1 MLDFIKAI
9 NSKKVINSEE
19 IYEIFKTDSFDLNLK
34 FLSNVQKHK
43 TVNEF
48 FDYYSKLDFKNVLN
62 VFDNLNSLTVIL
74 SNDRNK
80 NIFGNKI
87 DKYLYDV
94 SKIIMFFLLIEKTN
108 EILNNFITN
117 AKTTINDFCLRNESS
132 SISTNINNC
141 FNNIINF
148 SPVLQRSLS
157 RRATKER
164 TLSSYN
170 NQKEKENSV
179 LLDITKH
186 DDNELIVLGN
196 NTPKFKEKEWSKA
209 SSLNDKKDNSVL
221 KSSQKTIDS
230 ILSLRNMKFMHDE
243 EEKNPRGIK
252 KKNKT
257 IRFGF
262 NKQEPENFLKQKS
275 NSNKIYEYL
284 NNMNDINSSF
294 EYNPQCIDKSQ
305 LLANLLNIINF
316 LFTKGKINEEQKLKL
331 KKLLISDSENVI
343 NRFNK
348 YYESTFPFN
357 NNLKNL
363 FKKFLIAELDSI

>member
-1 MLDFIKAI
+1 MIDFIKAI
-9 NSKKVINSEE
+9 NSKKVISSEE

-275 NSNKIYEYL
+275 NSNKIYEYQ

>member
-179 LLDITKH
+179 LLDTTKH

>member
-9 NSKKVINSEE
+9 NSKKIISSEE

-348 YYESTFPFN
+348 YYESTFPFS

>member
-9 NSKKVINSEE
+9 NSKKVISSEE

-179 LLDITKH
+179 LLDTTKH

>member
-9 NSKKVINSEE
+9 NSKKIISSEE

-117 AKTTINDFCLRNESS
+117 AKTTIYDFCLRNESS

>member
-9 NSKKVINSEE
+9 NSKKIISSEE

-196 NTPKFKEKEWSKA
+196 NTPKFKEKVWSKA

-275 NSNKIYEYL
+275 NSNKIYEYQ

>member
-196 NTPKFKEKEWSKA
+196 NTPKFKEKEWRKSK
-209 SSLNDKKDNSVL
+209 
-221 KSSQKTIDS
+221 
-230 ILSLRNMKFMHDE
+230 
-243 EEKNPRGIK
+243 
-252 KKNKT
+252 
-257 IRFGF
+257 
-262 NKQEPENFLKQKS
+262 
-275 NSNKIYEYL
+275 
-284 NNMNDINSSF
+284 
-294 EYNPQCIDKSQ
+294 
-305 LLANLLNIINF
+305 
-316 LFTKGKINEEQKLKL
+316 
-331 KKLLISDSENVI
+331 
-343 NRFNK
+343 
-348 YYESTFPFN
+348 
-357 NNLKNL
+357 
-363 FKKFLIAELDSI
+363 

>member
-9 NSKKVINSEE
+9 NSKKIISSEE

-243 EEKNPRGIK
+243 KEKNPRGIK

-275 NSNKIYEYL
+275 NSNKIYEYQ
-284 NNMNDINSSF
+284 NNMYDINSSF

>member
-1 MLDFIKAI
+1 MYENNEPENFFPYIKKKEITSIKIFDRRYI
-9 NSKKVINSEE
+9 N
-19 IYEIFKTDSFDLNLK
+19 L
-34 FLSNVQKHK
+34 
-43 TVNEF
+43 
-48 FDYYSKLDFKNVLN
+48 
-62 VFDNLNSLTVIL
+62 
-74 SNDRNK
+74 
-80 NIFGNKI
+80 FGNKI

-262 NKQEPENFLKQKS
+262 NKQEPENFLKLKS
-275 NSNKIYEYL
+275 NSNKIYEYQ
-284 NNMNDINSSF
+284 NNM
-294 EYNPQCIDKSQ
+294 
-305 LLANLLNIINF
+305 NF

>member
-9 NSKKVINSEE
+9 NSKKIISSEE

-179 LLDITKH
+179 LLDTTKH

-221 KSSQKTIDS
+221 KSYQKTIDS

-262 NKQEPENFLKQKS
+262 NKQEPENFIKKKS
-275 NSNKIYEYL
+275 NSNKIYEYQ

>member
-1 MLDFIKAI
+1 
-9 NSKKVINSEE
+9 
-19 IYEIFKTDSFDLNLK
+19 
-34 FLSNVQKHK
+34 
-43 TVNEF
+43 
-48 FDYYSKLDFKNVLN
+48 
-62 VFDNLNSLTVIL
+62 
-74 SNDRNK
+74 
-80 NIFGNKI
+80 
-87 DKYLYDV
+87 
-94 SKIIMFFLLIEKTN
+94 
-108 EILNNFITN
+108 
-117 AKTTINDFCLRNESS
+117 
-132 SISTNINNC
+132 
-141 FNNIINF
+141 
-148 SPVLQRSLS
+148 
-157 RRATKER
+157 
-164 TLSSYN
+164 
-170 NQKEKENSV
+170 
-179 LLDITKH
+179 
-186 DDNELIVLGN
+186 
-196 NTPKFKEKEWSKA
+196 
-209 SSLNDKKDNSVL
+209 
-221 KSSQKTIDS
+221 
-230 ILSLRNMKFMHDE
+230 MHDE

-275 NSNKIYEYL
+275 NSNKIYEYQ

>member
-9 NSKKVINSEE
+9 NSKKIISSEE

-179 LLDITKH
+179 LLDKTKH
-186 DDNELIVLGN
+186 DDNELIVLGD

-348 YYESTFPFN
+348 YYESTFPFS

>member
-9 NSKKVINSEE
+9 NSKKVISSEE

-157 RRATKER
+157 
-164 TLSSYN
+164 
-170 NQKEKENSV
+170 
-179 LLDITKH
+179 
-186 DDNELIVLGN
+186 
-196 NTPKFKEKEWSKA
+196 
-209 SSLNDKKDNSVL
+209 
-221 KSSQKTIDS
+221 
-230 ILSLRNMKFMHDE
+230 
-243 EEKNPRGIK
+243 NP
-252 KKNKT
+252 
-257 IRFGF
+257 
-262 NKQEPENFLKQKS
+262 
-275 NSNKIYEYL
+275 
-284 NNMNDINSSF
+284 
-294 EYNPQCIDKSQ
+294 
-305 LLANLLNIINF
+305 
-316 LFTKGKINEEQKLKL
+316 
-331 KKLLISDSENVI
+331 
-343 NRFNK
+343 
-348 YYESTFPFN
+348 
-357 NNLKNL
+357 
-363 FKKFLIAELDSI
+363 

>member
-9 NSKKVINSEE
+9 NSKKIISSEE

-179 LLDITKH
+179 LLDTTKH

-196 NTPKFKEKEWSKA
+196 NTPKFKEKEWNKA

-275 NSNKIYEYL
+275 NSNKIYEYQ

>member
-9 NSKKVINSEE
+9 NSKKIISSEE

-179 LLDITKH
+179 LLDTTKH

>member
-9 NSKKVINSEE
+9 NSKKVISSEE

-196 NTPKFKEKEWSKA
+196 NTPKFKEKVWSKA

-275 NSNKIYEYL
+275 NSNKIYEYQ